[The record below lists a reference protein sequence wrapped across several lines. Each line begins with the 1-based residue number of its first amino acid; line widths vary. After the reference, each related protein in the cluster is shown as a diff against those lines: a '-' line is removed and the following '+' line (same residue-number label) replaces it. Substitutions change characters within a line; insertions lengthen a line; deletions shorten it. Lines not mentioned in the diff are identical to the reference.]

1 MATISKTRPPPFH
14 SGSVLYVLSYNY
26 TTYKVVQSI
35 LLVGPVRHKEE
46 QYLVGNLQKTSS
58 SMAEEEAILAGWSRT
73 TTTISRC
80 SCSAAV
86 RGLSRCSGRTGK
98 EYYTNHRKRESNL
111 YLYTAFFLLEKKIL
125 RLGISREWLQ
135 EFRMGRYTNIASQYI

>member
-1 MATISKTRPPPFH
+1 
-14 SGSVLYVLSYNY
+14 
-26 TTYKVVQSI
+26 
-35 LLVGPVRHKEE
+35 
-46 QYLVGNLQKTSS
+46 
-58 SMAEEEAILAGWSRT
+58 MAEEEAILAGWSRT

-111 YLYTAFFLLEKKIL
+111 YLYTAFFFVGKKSYVWEYQESGCKNLGWVDIL
-125 RLGISREWLQ
+125 TLQVSIYNNLKLGNIVFSFNKQSEREAIISC
-135 EFRMGRYTNIASQYI
+135 SH

>member
-1 MATISKTRPPPFH
+1 
-14 SGSVLYVLSYNY
+14 
-26 TTYKVVQSI
+26 
-35 LLVGPVRHKEE
+35 
-46 QYLVGNLQKTSS
+46 
-58 SMAEEEAILAGWSRT
+58 MAEEEAILAGWSRT

-111 YLYTAFFLLEKKIL
+111 YLYTAFFFVGKKIL